1 MARLQQSN
9 PGVATPKKPLADFMN
24 QHFHHLLFKKVEV
37 TDEKGQVIATIEKPR
52 NLGWLLAIL
61 IAVVFGLCFIV
72 IKLRPIKWDQLGVLL
87 SQLFV
92 PSKWSLKTSDGWWNY
107 LWTKACPGIWT
118 TIEMVYIAT
127 FVGVL
132 ISIPVYILAARNID
146 RSRIIRWIVKFF
158 LNVVRTIPTYVL
170 AIIATIFFG
179 YNETAGVFIRTF
191 PEILFCMILVQVT
204 GVGPVTGVVVL
215 SFQSVGMIGKMYS
228 DDLDSMNTSFL
239 ESLDASG
246 ATTLSKIRVGVFPQV
261 FSNFISTVLYRF
273 DLNLRN
279 AAILGIVGAGDMGR
293 LILSYSSDQNWPQ
306 LGALLWGLLVM
317 VLIVDAISTAIRKK
331 LV

>member
-24 QHFHHLLFKKVEV
+24 QHFHSLLFKKVDV

-179 YNETAGVFIRTF
+179 YNETAGVFA
-191 PEILFCMILVQVT
+191 MIFFTQ
-204 GVGPVTGVVVL
+204 GVM
-215 SFQSVGMIGKMYS
+215 FKMMFEYVETC
-228 DDLDSMNTSFL
+228 DMNPFELAIS
-239 ESLDASG
+239 SG
-246 ATTLSKIRVGVFPQV
+246 SGRLQAYRIAMSPQV
-261 FSNFISTVLYRF
+261 MPMLISNTIYTFEINVRASV
-273 DLNLRN
+273 
-279 AAILGIVGAGDMGR
+279 ILGFVGAGGIGQMIADALESTSYDKVGA
-293 LILSYSSDQNWPQ
+293 ILVPLFVVVVTLQLVSSY
-306 LGALLWGLLVM
+306 L
-317 VLIVDAISTAIRKK
+317 RRK